1 MLAVL
6 ASDRE
11 QRVRICAA
19 VNASTPPHAL
29 ERLLGDRTALV
40 RVCAA
45 SNPNTAV
52 GAVAARA
59 GDRAIRVRCA
69 VAGRAGVDPATLQML
84 AGDPKPAVRAAVAA
98 NRGCGETLLGRLG
111 EDSDRQVRAA
121 VAGNDTAPV
130 AVLELLA
137 ADSDWWPRTAVA
149 SNPATDPDL
158 LTVLAGDSD
167 ECVRAEVADNPNT
180 AAGVLEVLAGDA
192 CDTVRCFVARNPALA
207 ERLLRSLA
215 TDDSECVRVGA
226 AENPLLRSDVWAVLA
241 ADDSY
246 FVRATAAAYHAAV
259 SQTEALGGLRGGVG
273 CGVGVRATGR
283 CTEMVMVDAMT
294 VTQRDTLAALQ
305 VLLWAGVPVLLWGDP
320 GTGKTATV
328 ERYATEAG
336 WAMVSVIASLH
347 DPTDFSGLPVRDGSS
362 VRYLPPEWACEVAA
376 HDGVTLVFLDEVNTA
391 APATQNALMRMVQE
405 HRVGYLHLGERV
417 RFIAAANPAGQNSG
431 AWDLSAPLANRFAHL
446 HWPLHVNEWQSGYL
460 DGWPT
465 LMPLDIAAAPSPAAV
480 RCQRRLQTAFV
491 ARRPQLLCDPPDGFV
506 SPQGWPSPRSWDRL
520 AYCTAAA
527 RQAQAGD
534 IACAVIATALVGEAT
549 AAEFLAFVDNPDM
562 PEPADLLTN
571 PERFCELVRGDQQ
584 LVALDAIVALVEADR
599 GLWRDAFKVCIA
611 AADAG
616 AGDVAASA
624 ATRLVQHKPSSERLP
639 AGFEAFA
646 PILTAAGL
654 LPDIDAGTDS
664 GSGQP

>member
-1 MLAVL
+1 
-6 ASDRE
+6 
-11 QRVRICAA
+11 
-19 VNASTPPHAL
+19 
-29 ERLLGDRTALV
+29 
-40 RVCAA
+40 
-45 SNPNTAV
+45 
-52 GAVAARA
+52 
-59 GDRAIRVRCA
+59 
-69 VAGRAGVDPATLQML
+69 
-84 AGDPKPAVRAAVAA
+84 
-98 NRGCGETLLGRLG
+98 
-111 EDSDRQVRAA
+111 
-121 VAGNDTAPV
+121 
-130 AVLELLA
+130 
-137 ADSDWWPRTAVA
+137 
-149 SNPATDPDL
+149 
-158 LTVLAGDSD
+158 
-167 ECVRAEVADNPNT
+167 
-180 AAGVLEVLAGDA
+180 
-192 CDTVRCFVARNPALA
+192 
-207 ERLLRSLA
+207 
-215 TDDSECVRVGA
+215 
-226 AENPLLRSDVWAVLA
+226 
-241 ADDSY
+241 
-246 FVRATAAAYHAAV
+246 
-259 SQTEALGGLRGGVG
+259 
-273 CGVGVRATGR
+273 
-283 CTEMVMVDAMT
+283 MVMVDVMT

-305 VLLWAGVPVLLWGDP
+305 VLLWSGVPVLLWGDP

-362 VRYLPPEWACEVAA
+362 VRYLPPQWACEVAA

-417 RFIAAANPAGQNSG
+417 RFIAAANSSGQNSG

-465 LMPLDIAAAPSPAAV
+465 LMPLDIGAAPSPAAV

-491 ARRPQLLCDPPDGFV
+491 ARRPQLLCDPPDGSV

-520 AYCTAAA
+520 AYCIAAA
-527 RQAQAGD
+527 QQAQAGD

-571 PERFCELVRGDQQ
+571 PERFTELVRGDQQ
-584 LVALDAIVALVEADR
+584 LAALDAIAALVEADP